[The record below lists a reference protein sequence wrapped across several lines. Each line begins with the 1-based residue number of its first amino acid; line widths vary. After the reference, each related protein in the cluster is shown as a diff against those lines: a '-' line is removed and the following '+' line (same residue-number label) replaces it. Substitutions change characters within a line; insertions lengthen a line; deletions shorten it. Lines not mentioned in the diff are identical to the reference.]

1 MKPMDIEHLLRW
13 TYREELCKGGDIIS
27 SSFGIVIRLGQLGTI
42 VDDQFGSNNKLPPI
56 FGEPHPDA
64 FVVDRYARQLPYPAS
79 PLVIGN
85 ASAGTRPHW
94 YPNPIKVL
102 PIRDGSR
109 VRIVGECRGKD
120 RYTLGS
126 YCPLK
131 FDPPLATV
139 AHARAEY
146 GVWFGALVH
155 LAVVLQLQLSEH
167 VATYPAASSKPWQ
180 TPDAVPH
187 VLYNTAQEPAGR
199 SIAPFKRYEPKW

>member
-13 TYREELCKGGDIIS
+13 TYRDELVKGGDIIS

-79 PLVIGN
+79 PLVIGH

-94 YPNPIKVL
+94 YPQPIRVL

-109 VRIVGECRGKD
+109 VRIIGECKGRD

-126 YCPLK
+126 HCPLRW
-131 FDPPLATV
+131 DPPLATV
-139 AHARAEY
+139 QHARAEY
-146 GVWFGALVH
+146 AVWYGAMIHLV
-155 LAVVLQLQLSEH
+155 VVLGRQLAEH
-167 VATYPAASSKPWQ
+167 VATYPHASPQPWER
-180 TPDAVPH
+180 PDAVPH
-187 VLYNTAQEPAGR
+187 VLYSTELPSTRKTHQRPSVGD
-199 SIAPFKRYEPKW
+199 

>member
-13 TYREELCKGGDIIS
+13 TYRDELVKGGDIIS

-79 PLVIGN
+79 PLVIGH

-94 YPNPIKVL
+94 YPNPIRVL

-109 VRIVGECRGKD
+109 VRIIGECKGRD

-126 YCPLK
+126 HCPLR

-146 GVWFGALVH
+146 AVWFGALVH
-155 LAVVLQLQLSEH
+155 LVVVLSGRLGAH
-167 VATYPAASSKPWQ
+167 VATYPQASPKPWQ

-187 VLYNTAQEPAGR
+187 VLYNTA
-199 SIAPFKRYEPKW
+199 IA